1 MPNSK
6 AGMAGYPESGVVL
19 VVEDDDSIRLLL
31 REMLRT
37 GGFAA
42 VEAASGE
49 AALDLA
55 LEHLPDAVLLDIG
68 LPGID
73 GLTVLERIK
82 SEPLLARIPVLMV
95 TAWSEP
101 KHVQR
106 AMHAGAHD
114 YVRKP
119 FDTTEL
125 IARVEAAVRIKAKHD
140 ADRAVHAGT
149 DSSVDALTGLPNRR
163 ALENRL
169 ADAAAADQPLA
180 VLLLDVDDLETVNM
194 VHGRAAGD
202 AVLCDVAARLRA
214 EATSDQVPGRWD
226 EDAFMV
232 ISPGLDGP
240 GAEALAGRLRETIER
255 RPVAI
260 PGGFVEL
267 SASVG
272 WAAGSGEAPASMTTR
287 ADAALADTKA
297 ARRASSRT

>member
-1 MPNSK
+1 MPKSR
-6 AGMAGYPESGVVL
+6 AGVAGYPESGVIL

-37 GGFAA
+37 GGFAT
-42 VEAASGE
+42 VEAPSGE
-49 AALDLA
+49 AALALA

-68 LPGID
+68 LPGVD

-82 SEPLLARIPVLMV
+82 SDPLLSGIPVLMV

-101 KHVQR
+101 EHVRR

-114 YVRKP
+114 YVCKP

-140 ADRAVHAGT
+140 AERAVHVAG
-149 DSSVDALTGLPNRR
+149 DSSLDALTGLPNRR
-163 ALENRL
+163 ALEARL
-169 ADAAAADQPLA
+169 ADATAADQPLA
-180 VLLLDVDDLETVNM
+180 VLLLDVDDLENVNV

-214 EATSDQVPGRWD
+214 EASSEQVPGRWE

-240 GAEALAGRLRETIER
+240 GAEALAGRLRETIEN
-255 RPVAI
+255 RPVVI

-267 SASVG
+267 RASVG
-272 WAAGSGEAPASMTTR
+272 WAAGSGEAPAAMTTR
-287 ADAALADTKA
+287 ADAVLADTKA
-297 ARRASSRT
+297 ARRTSPT